1 MSVIESL
8 KIEKQTLESKEIDA
22 ICKLIKDF
30 SDIARPEEL
39 LPTSVCD
46 QVSFIISN
54 TFTGMANAIRRCLM
68 AEIETQ
74 CLHFEKEN
82 LETTDDY
89 ILYDALVKNIN
100 MIPIYQDAALESKQV
115 LYLYSK
121 NNSHNFAEVM
131 ASEFVIAD
139 NSHSP
144 PRELAAKKIMAETT
158 LPIVRLMTARHINIK
173 KCEIVRGFAYQDAA
187 KFTLLNSVAYE
198 PLDVTPYDPFTGEG
212 VSSTRSN
219 PTKFAISYITKGN
232 IKPKEV
238 MLKCCDS
245 LIARLNTF
253 NDMIKARSADLSD
266 PRLGLSNRSAPTE
279 QKPKSD
285 AAASSNMIVTSKEDL
300 HIYKCYGFYNTI
312 GNLLAQKCYL
322 LDENILHCS
331 SSVERLDTEILI
343 LKLRHTTPNKLL
355 MEACASCCADL
366 VGIRSAFE

>member
-30 SDIARPEEL
+30 SDIERPEEL
-39 LPTSVCD
+39 LPTSVCE
-46 QVSFIISN
+46 QVSFVISN

-100 MIPIYQDAALESKQV
+100 MIPIYQDAVLEAKQV

-139 NSHSP
+139 NNHSP
-144 PRELAAKKIMAETT
+144 PKESAAKKIMAETT
-158 LPIVRLMTARHINIK
+158 LPIVRLMSARHINIK

-253 NDMIKARSADLSD
+253 NDMIKARTASVLS
-266 PRLGLSNRSAPTE
+266 E

-285 AAASSNMIVTSKEDL
+285 TTAAGSNMIVTSKEDL

-343 LKLRHTTPNKLL
+343 LKLRHPTPNKLL

-366 VGIRSAFE
+366 VGIRGAFE

>member
-100 MIPIYQDAALESKQV
+100 MIPIYQDAALEAKQV

-144 PRELAAKKIMAETT
+144 PKESAAKKIMAETT

-253 NDMIKARSADLSD
+253 NDMIKARAIDS
-266 PRLGLSNRSAPTE
+266 TE

-285 AAASSNMIVTSKEDL
+285 ANAAGSNMIVTSKEDL

-331 SSVERLDTEILI
+331 STVERLDTEILI

-366 VGIRSAFE
+366 VGIRGAFE